1 MIRQFGI
8 CFRVHPF
15 ARKEWYEVRAPIMFE
30 KRSCSLTPVTKTMGT
45 SNLLP
50 ALNNICQRLQVMG

>member
-50 ALNNICQRLQVMG
+50 ALNNI